1 MRAAA
6 LLSLFLCASVLF
18 SAEAPKKGEG
28 KAAAKDA
35 DPLAR
40 FSDEELT
47 DPGFCFRKLV
57 EALGQKNAALTKAFL
72 ADVPRALQGLNLAKE
87 DEKAR
92 FLAAFSNLSGASLV
106 SIQRLAMAGIAQV
119 RYTDAKGAEKE
130 ARMQNCGGR
139 WKLVPD

>member
-1 MRAAA
+1 MR
-6 LLSLFLCASVLF
+6 SVLLVGLVVF
-18 SAEAPKKGEG
+18 ASAQVHAAEAPKKGD
-28 KAAAKDA
+28 ANAA
-35 DPLAR
+35 DPLAK
-40 FSDEELT
+40 FSDEELV

-57 EALGQKNAALTKAFL
+57 EALGQKDAALVKAFL

-106 SIQRLAMAGIAQV
+106 SVQRLAMAGVAQV
-119 RYTDAKGAEKE
+119 KYTDAKGAEKE